1 MERVEKVTIK
11 EFASQI
17 TGASTEV
24 REIQIGILVERLLEE
39 HGIEIDEDTLA
50 EMAG

>member
-1 MERVEKVTIK
+1 MERVEKATIK

-17 TGASTEV
+17 AGISPDMRA
-24 REIQIGILVERLLEE
+24 IQIGILVERLLEE